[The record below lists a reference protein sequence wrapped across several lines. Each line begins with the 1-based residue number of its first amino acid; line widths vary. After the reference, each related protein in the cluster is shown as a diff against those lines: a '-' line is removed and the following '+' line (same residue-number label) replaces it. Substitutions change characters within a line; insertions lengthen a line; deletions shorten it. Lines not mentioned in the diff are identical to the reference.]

1 MIDTVDLPQ
10 DSWTVE
16 LKARLVQFLK
26 STLPSPTDEPLLVN
40 LYLDVS
46 IPTL

>member
-16 LKARLVQFLK
+16 LKARLIQFLK
-26 STLPSPTDEPLLVN
+26 STLLNPSDEPLLVN

-46 IPTL
+46 NPLE